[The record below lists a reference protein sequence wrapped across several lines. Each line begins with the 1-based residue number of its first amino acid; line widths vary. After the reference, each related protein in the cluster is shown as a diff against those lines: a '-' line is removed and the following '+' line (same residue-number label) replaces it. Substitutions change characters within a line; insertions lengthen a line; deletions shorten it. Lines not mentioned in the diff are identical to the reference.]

1 MTDTPETK
9 RGRGRP
15 IEYRPEFANEIV
27 ELMAT
32 GLSLTAS
39 MASLGFVRDTASD
52 WAKRYPEFSDAIAL
66 GKGKRSL
73 FLERRGI
80 AAESGPA
87 VTFAMKALANC
98 NHEDF
103 REKVEVSGD
112 PHAPLK
118 HVVSV
123 TVDEEV
129 LQRVSNRILGGN

>member
-27 ELMAT
+27 ELMGT

-39 MASLGFVRDTASD
+39 MASLGFTRETAND
-52 WAKRYPEFSDAIAL
+52 WSRKYLEFSDAIAL

-103 REKVEVSGD
+103 RDNVKLSGD
-112 PHAPLK
+112 PDNP
-118 HVVSV
+118 VSFV
-123 TVDEEV
+123 LRLPNKSETAEEW
-129 LQRVSNRILGGN
+129 LNDK